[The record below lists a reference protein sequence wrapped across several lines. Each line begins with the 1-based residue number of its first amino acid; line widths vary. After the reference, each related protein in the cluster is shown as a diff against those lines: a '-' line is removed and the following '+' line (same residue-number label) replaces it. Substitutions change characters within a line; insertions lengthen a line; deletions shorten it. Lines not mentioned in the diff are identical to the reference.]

1 MMPTN
6 VRDALLILRDRVM
19 RGQDTEPLTVA
30 TALPEPFDPVVGVS
44 YALTV
49 ATREDG
55 VLRRFGVVMIVGTLY
70 EHVSIV
76 QESTEQLNA
85 LNSLL
90 AAQFSDVV
98 RVFAPLHAKAE
109 STLYVAPHENGGT
122 SWKLEV
128 KIPRDEIT

>member
-1 MMPTN
+1 MMPTK
-6 VRDALLILRDRVM
+6 VRDALLILRDHVM
-19 RGQDTEPLTVA
+19 HDRQAEPVTIA

-44 YALTV
+44 YSLITLA
-49 ATREDG
+49 REDG
-55 VLRRFGVVMIVGTLY
+55 MLRRFGVVVIVGTLY
-70 EHVSIV
+70 EHPSVV
-76 QESTEQLNA
+76 QQDAEQLNA
-85 LNSLL
+85 LNGLL

-109 STLYVAPHENGGT
+109 SVLFVAPHDSGGT